1 MSESS
6 GRLDVDD
13 PILAGTLDLPEE
25 GPAAPPRSN
34 GELVFEA
41 PWEGRLFGLTLAM
54 IEAQAFTW
62 KEFQAEL
69 VAEIKGWERAH
80 RAAGSDYAYYK
91 RWLAAF
97 ERTLAARDL
106 CSEESQRRRAGELAR
121 RPHGHDHR

>member
-1 MSESS
+1 MSDP
-6 GRLDVDD
+6 DV
-13 PILAGTLDLPEE
+13 AETLDLPEE
-25 GPAAPPRSN
+25 GPVAPPRSN

-54 IEAQAFTW
+54 IEAKAFTW

-69 VAEIKGWERAH
+69 VAEIAGWESEHQEEGA
-80 RAAGSDYAYYK
+80 DYSYYR

-97 ERTLAARDL
+97 ERTLAAHGL
-106 CSEESQRRRAGELAR
+106 CSEESQRQRADELSR

>member
-1 MSESS
+1 MN
-6 GRLDVDD
+6 D
-13 PILAGTLDLPEE
+13 PGIVGNLDLPED
-25 GPAAPPRSN
+25 GPASPPRSN

-54 IEAQAFTW
+54 IEARAFTW

-69 VAEIKGWERAH
+69 VAEIAGWESEHPGERA
-80 RAAGSDYAYYK
+80 DYSYYR

-106 CSEESQRRRAGELAR
+106 CSEESQRQRADELAR

>member
-1 MSESS
+1 MNDLGVA
-6 GRLDVDD
+6 GR
-13 PILAGTLDLPEE
+13 LDLPEE

-34 GELVFEA
+34 GELVFGA

-54 IEAQAFTW
+54 IEARAFTW

-69 VAEIKGWERAH
+69 VAEIAAWEREHGAQ
-80 RAAGSDYAYYK
+80 GPDYAYYR

-97 ERTLAARDL
+97 QRTLAARNL
-106 CSEESQRRRAGELAR
+106 CSEESQRQRAGELAR